1 MTYFFL
7 ALIYLERKNILGNII
22 YYYIVSIISSSYSS
36 SRNILDDITKA
47 KIVHMILNKN
57 TEEALQ
63 NLSKLYN
70 VTVPK
75 IVVGTIKGK
84 RKTVYAVYVQKESR
98 IYVINSDIFY
108 NPFVI
113 LHEFYHHIRTR
124 AGVHRGSEKHANMY
138 AQSFVDSYK
147 RLIEQMRDKKN

>member
-1 MTYFFL
+1 MSV
-7 ALIYLERKNILGNII
+7 NI
-22 YYYIVSIISSSYSS
+22 S
-36 SRNILDDITKA
+36 LDDITKA
-47 KIVHMILNKN
+47 KIVHMILNRD

-63 NLSKLYN
+63 KLSKIYN
-70 VTVPK
+70 VTPPE

-84 RKTVYAVYVQKESR
+84 RRTVYAVYVQKERR

-108 NPFVI
+108 NPFIV

-138 AQSFVDSYK
+138 AKSFIDSYK
-147 RLIEQMRDKKN
+147 KIVGRMMMSMKPSSEK